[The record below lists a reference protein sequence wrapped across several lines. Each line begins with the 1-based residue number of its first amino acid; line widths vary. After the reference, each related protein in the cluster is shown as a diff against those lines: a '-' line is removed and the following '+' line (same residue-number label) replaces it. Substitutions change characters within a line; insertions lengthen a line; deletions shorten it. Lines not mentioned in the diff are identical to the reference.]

1 MKSVSIFLN
10 DQIGHFFDHVMVTW
24 SVLCVG
30 VKRSKRII
38 YSFRLND
45 PYLNLELLVVHVLV
59 DDDSWSDDKSPAWAD
74 SDSAIGT
81 V

>member
-1 MKSVSIFLN
+1 MILF
-10 DQIGHFFDHVMVTW
+10 
-24 SVLCVG
+24 
-30 VKRSKRII
+30 
-38 YSFRLND
+38 
-45 PYLNLELLVVHVLV
+45 LNLELLVVHVLV